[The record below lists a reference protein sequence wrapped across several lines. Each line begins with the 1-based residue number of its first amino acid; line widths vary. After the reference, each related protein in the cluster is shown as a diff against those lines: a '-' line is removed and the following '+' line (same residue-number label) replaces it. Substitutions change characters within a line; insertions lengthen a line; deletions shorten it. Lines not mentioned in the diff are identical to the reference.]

1 MNTKRPPAAAHH
13 PQAPSRPAAGLLATL
28 LAAVLL
34 AGCGGQ
40 GEQPSAEKP
49 APAVMDRARMLA
61 ATTRLA
67 VALPNPADPLLS
79 GLTIPADAA
88 TRGMWGAV
96 QNWPMNAIHAALLP
110 DGKVLSYGAP
120 QNSDAQDGRTFSVWT
135 PALGFATN
143 AHALSFEAGRV
154 NSFCSTATWLGNGQL
169 LISGGNTPRGSS
181 LFTTATLTGVNDTAQ
196 LADDRWYATMLTLPD
211 GRAVMLGGIDPYTE
225 GMYQN
230 PDAAIAAGQVSMTP
244 ELYTPGTG
252 WRSLTGASSRLA
264 FGPDNLRASYPRA
277 WVAPNGEVFGISAE
291 QMWWLDLNA
300 NGGNGA
306 LRSAGNFKTGP
317 STTAPVNTGAT
328 NSAVMFAPGRILQL
342 GGNGGFNGD
351 GFPASDMATIVD
363 INGANPVLTETARM
377 SAPRRFPSATV
388 LPDGQVLVTGGTRR
402 GNNGGADAVYAAER
416 WNPATGT
423 WTTLASA
430 ARIRVYHSGALL
442 LPNATV
448 LSLGGGTPGP
458 VYNQNVE
465 VYYPP
470 YLFRSTGTA
479 SVLAPRPVMT
489 GVNALTHRPGGTL
502 LVEMQDSSA
511 IARLVLVKGG
521 TVTHS
526 FNNGQR
532 FVELAFTQ
540 NADLLSAT
548 LPASG
553 NTLPPGVWQLFAMDA
568 NGVPSQAALL
578 RINPA
583 DATLPRDLPLA
594 LAATHV
600 ADAAIAVDAA
610 NLGVLAALPGL
621 PSEAQRSAARWLVRP
636 GLADAACV
644 SLEHAANPGR
654 WLRHAGYR
662 LQTAVNDGTALFA
675 NDATFCPEPGLAGH
689 SVTLRSKNFPTYVL
703 RERDGQLWIDP
714 QADDTRFRNS
724 ATFTVRQLP
733 LVAATPL
740 PTLPALPAAPRPVGD
755 GAITY
760 TPGLDAPG
768 LSFSWSFGD
777 GSAATAFG
785 PSSATSKTG
794 EQAGVYTVT
803 LTVRNEAGETRST
816 SFVQAVYNAPTANA
830 PRSSSMLMLEPRS
843 GQSARLWVL
852 NPDQD
857 NVAVFDTATMAR
869 SALIDVGAA
878 PRSIARAPD
887 GSVWVLNRDS
897 ASVSVI
903 SAATLA
909 VTRTVALPR
918 ASQPQGLVFAPNGSA
933 AWVTL
938 GAAQRLLKLDANSG
952 AQTGAW
958 ATGAEPRGLAISG
971 DSARLLVS
979 RFITGALPGEG
990 TASVTTTG
998 NVGGEVWVYNTGTM
1012 AAPATTWLRHSDK
1025 TDTEIQG
1032 SGLPNYLGAA
1042 AISPDGRSA
1051 WVPSKQ
1057 DNVKRGTLRNGVNL
1071 DFQNT
1076 VRAISSRIDLTLATP
1091 AEVAAQRVDHDN
1103 SSLATAAVHHPTG
1116 AYLFVALETSRQ
1128 VAVLD
1133 AARGTELVR
1142 LEAQLAPQA
1151 LVLSADGRRLFVLN
1165 FMLRSVSALDL
1176 GPLLD
1181 NGSFALPASTVAA
1194 TIATEKLSATVLR
1207 GKQFFYDARDPRL
1220 ARDAYMSCASC
1231 HADGTHDGRT
1241 WDLTGHGEGL
1251 RNTASLRGRAGLG
1264 QGRLHWTQNF
1274 DEVQDF
1280 ETQIRNLAG
1289 GTGLM
1294 ADAAYFSGTRAQP
1307 LGTAKAGQSADLDA
1321 LAAYVGS
1328 LNSFAPSAARTST
1341 GALSSVAAAGR
1352 TVFINQQCAA
1362 CHTGAAYT
1370 GSAADNRYD
1379 IGTLK
1384 ASSGKRL
1391 AGTLDGIDTPTLRDV
1406 ALTAPYLHDGSAVTL
1421 EAAITAHAGLAIG
1434 AADLTNLAQY
1444 LREIGNEEASAPAP
1458 ATSGA
1463 GLRGDYY
1470 LGAASFSGRL
1480 LVSRTEAVDFDWG
1493 NNRPA
1498 VGVPADGFSVR
1509 WSGTVTVPTT
1519 GNYTFRTISNDGVR
1533 LWVGGTQRINNWTD
1547 HSATTNTSGS
1557 FRLTAGQRVAVVLEY
1572 YDRST
1577 AATMR
1582 LQWRVPGSSSYVA
1595 VPASRLNHP

>member
-1 MNTKRPPAAAHH
+1 MTRNRLGRTGLSLVTLA
-13 PQAPSRPAAGLLATL
+13 LLAS
-28 LAAVLL
+28 
-34 AGCGGQ
+34 CGGQ
-40 GEQPSAEKP
+40 QDTP
-49 APAVMDRARMLA
+49 APEATATASAVTEGRKTALA

-67 VALPNPADPLLS
+67 VALPSTPDPLLS

-88 TRGMWGAV
+88 TRGLWGPV
-96 QNWPMNAIHAALLP
+96 QAWPMNAIHAALLP

-120 QNSDAQDGRTFSVWT
+120 QNTDSQDGRTFSVWT
-135 PALGFATN
+135 PALGFGTG
-143 AHALSFEAGRV
+143 AHATSFEAGRV
-154 NSFCSTATWLGNGQL
+154 NSFCSTAAWLGDGRL
-169 LISGGNTPRGSS
+169 LISGGNTPRGSMLYTS
-181 LFTTATLTGVNDTAQ
+181 ATLSSVNDTAQ
-196 LADDRWYATMLTLPD
+196 LADDRWYATLLTLPD

-230 PDAAIAAGQVSMTP
+230 PDAAIASGQVSMTP

-252 WRSLTGASSRLA
+252 WRSLTGANSRLA
-264 FGPDNLRASYPRA
+264 FGPDHLRASYPRA
-277 WVAPNGEVFGISAE
+277 WVAPSGEVFGISAD
-291 QMWWLDLNA
+291 QMWWLDVSA
-300 NGGNGA
+300 NGGVGA
-306 LRSAGNFKTGP
+306 LRSAGVFKGAP
-317 STTAPVNTGAT
+317 SATAPLNVGAT
-328 NSAVMFAPGRILQL
+328 NSAVMFAPGRILQV

-351 GFPASDMATIVD
+351 GLPASDMATVID
-363 INGANPVLTETARM
+363 INGATPVLTETARM
-377 SAPRRFPSATV
+377 GAARRFPSATV
-388 LPDGQVLVTGGTRR
+388 LPDGQVLITGGTRR

-470 YLFRSTGTA
+470 YLFRATATG
-479 SVLAPRPVMT
+479 SELAPRPVMT
-489 GVNALTHRPGGTL
+489 GLNALAHRPGGTL
-502 LVEMQDSSA
+502 QVEMLDSA
-511 IARLVLVKGG
+511 PVARLVLVKGG

-540 NADLLSAT
+540 QADLLTAT

-553 NTLPPGVWQLFAMDA
+553 NTLPPGLWQLFAIDA
-568 NGVPSQAALL
+568 NGVPSRAALITL
-578 RINPA
+578 NPGA
-583 DATLPRDLPLA
+583 STLPQGTPLA

-600 ADAAIAVDAA
+600 ADSAMAVAADGG
-610 NLGVLAALPGL
+610 GVLGALPGL
-621 PSEAQRSAARWLVRP
+621 PSEAQATAARLVVRP

-644 SLEHAANPGR
+644 SLESSAQPGR
-654 WLRHAGYR
+654 FLRHAGYR
-662 LQTAVNDGTALFA
+662 VQLAGNDDSELFR

-689 SVTLRSKNFPTYVL
+689 SLTLRSKNFPTHVL

-724 ATFTVRQLP
+724 ATWAVRALP
-733 LVAATPL
+733 LGTATPL
-740 PTLPALPAAPRPVGD
+740 PTLPPLPAAPLAVGT
-755 GAITY
+755 GVASY
-760 TPGLDAPG
+760 APGLEAAG

-777 GSAATAFG
+777 GSPDTPFSAR
-785 PSSATSKTG
+785 SSTSKSW
-794 EQAGVYTVT
+794 AAPGVYTVT
-803 LTVRNEAGETRST
+803 LTVRNEAGDTRRT
-816 SFVQAVYNAPTANA
+816 SFVQAVVAPATAVA
-830 PRSSSMLMLEPRS
+830 ARSSSAMLLEPRS
-843 GQSARLWVL
+843 GAAARLWVV

-857 NVAVFDTATMAR
+857 NVAVFDSATMAR
-869 SALIDVGAA
+869 TALVNVGVA

-887 GSVWVLNRDS
+887 GTLWVLNRDS
-897 ASVSVI
+897 ASISVI
-903 SAATLA
+903 DPATLA
-909 VTRTVALPR
+909 VTRTTALPR
-918 ASQPQGLVFAPNGSA
+918 ASQPQAIVFSPDGSA

-938 GAAQRLLKLDANSG
+938 GAAARLLRLNPATG

-958 ATGAEPRGLAISG
+958 ATGPEPRGLAISG
-971 DSARLLVS
+971 DSARLLVA
-979 RFITGALPGEG
+979 RFITAPLPGEG
-990 TASVTTTG
+990 TATVTTTG
-998 NVGGEVWVYNTGTM
+998 NVGGEVWVYNTATM
-1012 AAPATTWLRHSDK
+1012 VAPSTVWLRHSDR

-1032 SGLPNYLGAA
+1032 SGIPNHLGAPVIA
-1042 AISPDGRSA
+1042 PDGRAA

-1076 VRAISSRIDLTLATP
+1076 VRAISSRIDLAAATP
-1091 AEVAAQRVDHDN
+1091 AEVAAMRADHDN
-1103 SSLATAAVHHPTG
+1103 ASLASAAVFDPTG

-1151 LVLSADGRRLFVLN
+1151 LAVSADGRSLFVQNL
-1165 FMLRSVSALDL
+1165 MSRSVSRIDL
-1176 GPLLD
+1176 TPLML
-1181 NGSFALPASTVAA
+1181 NGSFALPAATVASS
-1194 TIATEKLSATVLR
+1194 IASERLSATVLR
-1207 GKQFFYDARDPRL
+1207 GKQLFHDARDPRL
-1220 ARDAYMSCASC
+1220 SRDSYMSCASC
-1231 HADGTHDGRT
+1231 HSDGGHDGRT
-1241 WDLTGHGEGL
+1241 WDLSGHGEGL

-1307 LGTAKAGQSADLDA
+1307 LGLAKAGQSADLDA
-1321 LAAYVGS
+1321 LAAYVAS
-1328 LNSFAPSAARTST
+1328 LNSFAPSPARSAT
-1341 GALSSVAAAGR
+1341 GALSAAASAGR
-1352 TVFINQQCAA
+1352 TVFVNQQCAA
-1362 CHTGAAYT
+1362 CHGGAAFT
-1370 GSAADNRYD
+1370 RSAADNRFD
-1379 IGTLK
+1379 IGTLRP
-1384 ASSGKRL
+1384 ASGRRL
-1391 AGTLDGIDTPTLRDV
+1391 GGALDGIDIPTLRDV
-1406 ALTAPYLHDGSAVTL
+1406 AHTGPYLHDGSAVSL
-1421 EAAITAHAGLAIG
+1421 EAAITAHAGAVIG
-1434 AADLTNLAQY
+1434 ATDLANLAQY

-1463 GLRGDYY
+1463 GLKGDYFA
-1470 LGAASFSGRL
+1470 GAASFGGRL
-1480 LVSRTEAVDFDWG
+1480 LISRTEAVDFDWG
-1493 NNRPA
+1493 TGRPA
-1498 VGVPADGFSVR
+1498 VGVPADGFTVR

-1519 GNYTFRTISNDGVR
+1519 GTYNFRTVSDDGVR

-1547 HSATTNTSGS
+1547 HAPTTNTSANIS
-1557 FRLTAGQRVAVVLEY
+1557 LTAGQRVAVVLEY
-1572 YDRST
+1572 YERGGG
-1577 AATMR
+1577 AQIR

-1595 VPASRLNHP
+1595 VPASRLNH